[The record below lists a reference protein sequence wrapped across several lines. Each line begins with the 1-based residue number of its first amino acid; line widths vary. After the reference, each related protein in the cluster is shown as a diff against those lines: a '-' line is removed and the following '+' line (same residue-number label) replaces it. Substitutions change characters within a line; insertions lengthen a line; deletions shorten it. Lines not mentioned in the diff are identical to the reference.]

1 MTERYDAHLKTFEQ
15 QKALVQ
21 RMNVIDDQFFQ
32 KIAEDKE
39 VCEELL
45 QILLDKPD
53 LQIIETQ
60 TQRKL
65 PNLQARAVILDAL
78 CKDSSGNLFNIEV
91 QKDDKKRDHS
101 KAEEYQKRVRFNLA
115 SMDTAFAEKGTE
127 FHKLPDLYAI
137 FISQIDPFGER
148 HAAYHVRRSLAETKT
163 TLYNGINE
171 IYVNTSSKDGTL
183 IAELMQY
190 FENSNGINPK
200 FEKLSYR
207 VEQFKNDETEVTT
220 MASVFDEYAQEVAE
234 KVSQERMAEQAK
246 EAALKLLKEGIS
258 AEVIAK
264 ALPLLSVNDIK
275 QLQKNEL
282 INA

>member
-1 MTERYDAHLKTFEQ
+1 MKTFEE
-15 QKALVQ
+15 QKALVR

-53 LQIIETQ
+53 LEIVEAY

-78 CKDSSGNLFNIEV
+78 CKDSKGNLFNIEV

-115 SMDTAFAEKGTE
+115 SMDTAFAEKGIE

-137 FISQIDPFGER
+137 FISQIDPFGEHKASYR
-148 HAAYHVRRSLAETKT
+148 VRRALEQSNT
-163 TLYNGINE
+163 TVYNGISE
-171 IYVNTSSKDGTL
+171 IYVNTASKDGTL
-183 IAELMQY
+183 VAELMQY
-190 FENSNGINPK
+190 FENSNGIHPK

-207 VEQFKNDETEVTT
+207 VEHFKNDENEVTT
-220 MASVFDEYAQEVAE
+220 MASVFDEYAQERVAE
-234 KVSQERMAEQAK
+234 RDKETLIRM
-246 EAALKLLKEGIS
+246 LKEGANI
-258 AEVIAK
+258 EFIARIF
-264 ALPLLSVNDIK
+264 PSFSIEDIK
-275 QLQKNEL
+275 QLHQNEL
-282 INA
+282 VNV

>member
-1 MTERYDAHLKTFEQ
+1 MRTFEE
-15 QKALVQ
+15 QKALVR

-32 KIAEDKE
+32 KIAEDTE

-45 QILLDKPD
+45 RILLDKPD
-53 LQIIETQ
+53 LEIIEAH

-78 CKDSSGNLFNIEV
+78 CKDAAGNLFNIEV

-115 SMDTAFAEKGTE
+115 SMDTAFAQKGSE
-127 FHKLPDLYAI
+127 FHNLPDLYAV
-137 FISQIDPFGER
+137 FISQIDPFGEH
-148 HAAYHVRRSLAETKT
+148 HAAYNETRSLAETQT
-163 TLYNGINE
+163 TVYNGINE
-171 IYVNTSSKDGTL
+171 IYVNTAAKDGTL

-220 MASVFDEYAQEVAE
+220 MASVFDEYAE
-234 KVSQERMAEQAK
+234 ERMAEQAK
-246 EAALKLLKEGIS
+246 NAAVYLLKEGVP
-258 AEVIAK
+258 AEIIAK
-264 ALPLLSVNDIK
+264 AHPSLSIDEIK
-275 QLQKNEL
+275 QLQQEEL
-282 INA
+282 ANA